1 MLKKVKMIDTLLIFF
16 TIVMFVFVVLKTSYF
31 FHTLFLF
38 AYVFYLLWL
47 FSNYKKFF
55 FIFIFMILYMTSNIF
70 GVYVIEINSNM
81 YLSEIAKFSSNNNSL
96 FLLIIYHVIFSEV
109 LRLLYSKSEFK
120 YIKVDSKSEDNP
132 FRVIRIVSILI
143 FIIVTVLYINVIQ
156 KPYFLLGIDRFLY
169 EEYYLNSYIIK
180 INNFIF
186 YFLPVITCLILYR
199 KNKYDLWIG
208 YSTIALFSLYLIW
221 IGHKF
226 SMLLIIGYFVLL
238 GLNFLIND
246 KAINK
251 YLGRFFLVVTCLLIL
266 VMVQSNIVYGRDEEE
281 NLDYLNARL
290 AQQGQLWWALYG
302 KENQQETLNKNISDE
317 TKTFYKLKDNED
329 NVMKSGMYKIMREVT
344 PENIF
349 LQKVFVKKSR
359 YAYSTPAS
367 LYFYFGAIG
376 ALIFSALS
384 AVVYFVIIKTLMNA
398 VLRRQLLT
406 MIVSGRMLFISHFV
420 LMQSDFNKLFSIEV
434 LFIILFFSLKYLI
447 NLRKKMIWGNMNV

>member
-1 MLKKVKMIDTLLIFF
+1 MLKKVKIIDLVLIFF
-16 TIVMFVFVVLKTSYF
+16 TIVMFAYVTLKTSYL

-38 AYVFYLLWL
+38 VYVFYLLWL

-55 FIFIFMILYMTSNIF
+55 LIFIFMILYMTSNIF
-70 GVYVIEINSNM
+70 GVYVIEINKNM
-81 YLSEIAKFSSNNNSL
+81 YLSELAKFSSNNNSI

-109 LRLLYSKSEFK
+109 LRFLYLKYEFK
-120 YIKVDSKSEDNP
+120 YTKIDLKNKINSMKL
-132 FRVIRIVSILI
+132 IRIVSIFV
-143 FIIVTVLYINVIQ
+143 FIVVMILYINVVQ
-156 KPYFLLGIDRFLY
+156 RPYFLLGLDRFFY
-169 EEYYLNSYIIK
+169 EEYYLNSYIVK
-180 INNFIF
+180 INNLIF
-186 YFLPVITCLILYR
+186 YFLPVITCLILYKR
-199 KNKYDLWIG
+199 NKYDLWIG
-208 YSTIALFSLYLIW
+208 YSTIGIFSLYLIW

-251 YLGRFFLVVTCLLIL
+251 YLGRFFLVITSLLIL
-266 VMVQSNIVYGRDEEE
+266 VMVQSNVVYDRNKEE

-302 KENQQETLNKNISDE
+302 KENQQKTLTKDLSDE
-317 TKTFYKLKDNED
+317 TRTFYRIEDNEND
-329 NVMKSGMYKIMREVT
+329 LINSGMYKIMREVT

-349 LQKVFVKKSR
+349 LQKVFIKKSR

-384 AVVYFVIIKTLMNA
+384 ALVYFVIVKTLMNA
-398 VLRRQLLT
+398 VLNRQLFT

-434 LFIILFFSLKYLI
+434 LFIIFFFSIKYLI
-447 NLRKKMIWGNMNV
+447 NLRKKMIWGIVNV